1 MRKKPMVGRI
11 AVTVLA
17 VCLLLT
23 GCGSKEKVKEEAPVV
38 RTQVVRMD
46 GAGQPVSY
54 SGEVR
59 GRYESQLAFQVS
71 GKIVRRTVDLGSVVN
86 PGDTLMEIDPK
97 DISQAV
103 AVSSAQVYSAESQL
117 RLAESN
123 LRRYRQLYEQQAVS
137 RAQYEQYQSAYD
149 AALAAARQASAQH
162 AQSSNQLGYSVLQAD
177 GAGVIS
183 AVNAEVGQ
191 VVSAGQAVVTLV
203 RDGERE
209 VEIDVPENRGEELRK
224 AGPISVNFWALPGVA
239 VAGKVREVAPMADKV
254 SRTYKVRVSLPDCPP
269 EVKLG
274 MTATVT
280 VAAPAPGAGKGRCVY
295 IPLSAVYQTGDNPGV
310 WVVDNGAVTLRKV
323 KMGVFGDG
331 KVEVT
336 EGLREGEAIVTAGVH
351 KLREGQKV
359 RTGDGR

>member
-1 MRKKPMVGRI
+1 MGKKYLTGGAAVIVI
-11 AVTVLA
+11 AG
-17 VCLLLT
+17 LLLA
-23 GCGSKEKVKEEAPVV
+23 GCGTEEKAREEAPLV
-38 RTQVVRMD
+38 RTQVVRMG

-59 GRYESQLAFQVS
+59 GRYESQLAFQVG
-71 GKIVRRTVDLGSVVN
+71 GKIVRRAVELGSAVN
-86 PGDTLMEIDPK
+86 PGDTLLEIDPK

-103 AVSSAQVYSAESQL
+103 AVSAAQVYSAESQL
-117 RLAESN
+117 KLAENN
-123 LRRYRQLYEQQAVS
+123 LHRYRQLYEQAAVS
-137 RAQYEQYQSAYD
+137 RAQYEQYQNAYD

-162 AQSSNQLGYSVLQAD
+162 AQTSNQLGYSVLRAN

-224 AGPISVNFWALPGVA
+224 AGKISVNFWALPGVA
-239 VAGKVREVAPMADKV
+239 LAGKVREVAPMADKV

-280 VAAPAPGAGKGRCVY
+280 VTPPASGNGRSAY
-295 IPLSAVYQTGDNPGV
+295 IPLAAVYQTGDSPCV
-310 WVVDNGAVTLRKV
+310 WVVDKGAVVLRKV
-323 KMGVFGDG
+323 RLGAFGDG
-331 KVEVT
+331 KVEVA
-336 EGLREGEAIVTAGVH
+336 EGLADGETIVTAGVH
-351 KLREGQKV
+351 KLREGLKV
-359 RTGDGR
+359 RTGDGL

>member
-1 MRKKPMVGRI
+1 MRKKLMMVLI
-11 AVTVLA
+11 AATVIA
-17 VCLLLT
+17 VCLALA

-38 RTQVVRMD
+38 RAQVVRME
-46 GAGQPVSY
+46 GTGRSVSY
-54 SGEVR
+54 AGEVR
-59 GRYESQLAFQVS
+59 GRFESQLAFQVS
-71 GKIVRRTVDLGSVVN
+71 GKIVRRIVDLGSTVS

-97 DISQAV
+97 DISNAV
-103 AVSSAQVYSAESQL
+103 TVSAAQVYSAESQL
-117 RLAESN
+117 KLAESN

-191 VVSAGQAVVTLV
+191 VVSAGQTVVTLV
-203 RDGERE
+203 RDGEWE
-209 VEIDVPENRGEELRK
+209 VEIDVPENRAEELRK
-224 AGPISVNFWALPGVA
+224 AGQISVKFWALPGVA
-239 VAGKVREVAPMADKV
+239 IAGKVREVAPMADKV

-280 VAAPAPGAGKGRCVY
+280 VAAPASVPGQAKY
-295 IPLSAVYQTGDNPGV
+295 AFIPLSAVYQTGDFPCV
-310 WVVDNGAVTLRKV
+310 WVVDNGAVALRKV
-323 KMGVFGDG
+323 KLGAFGDG

-336 EGLREGEAIVTAGVH
+336 EGLREGETIVTAGVH

>member
-1 MRKKPMVGRI
+1 MRKKPMTGRI
-11 AVTVLA
+11 AVAVLA
-17 VCLLLT
+17 VCLLLA
-23 GCGSKEKVKEEAPVV
+23 GCGSREKLREEAPVV
-38 RTQVVRMD
+38 RTQVVRLD

-59 GRYESQLAFQVS
+59 GRYESLLAFQVS
-71 GKIVRRTVDLGSVVN
+71 GKIVRRNVDLGSTVK

-137 RAQYEQYQSAYD
+137 RAQYEQYQNAYD

-177 GAGVIS
+177 GAGVIA

-224 AGPISVNFWALPGVA
+224 AGQISVNFWALPGVT
-239 VAGKVREVAPMADKV
+239 VIGKVREVAPMADKV
-254 SRTYKVRVSLPDCPP
+254 SRTYRVRVSLPACPP

-280 VAAPAPGAGKGRCVY
+280 VAAAGPEKGRY
-295 IPLSAVYQTGDNPGV
+295 AFIPLSAVYQTGDNPGV

-323 KMGVFGDG
+323 KLGAFGDG

-336 EGLREGEAIVTAGVH
+336 DGLREGETIVTAGVH

-359 RTGDGR
+359 RAGDGK